1 MSEIHKVTRVE
12 VIDHTG
18 AKKGRVFVKYNVDA
32 ILYYQDDGRTLKIV
46 VADREELPVQK
57 VTLHLSMNT
66 DDDAEIVYMGR
77 TYCQLNEDLEIL
89 KQFDTREL
97 AIKHV
102 AQNLRVVYGGK
113 ADKFTQDWITAS
125 IHSLKQGKK
134 AEVVCGNQDY
144 SMEIEETS
152 YD

>member
-18 AKKGRVFVKYNVDA
+18 EKKGRVFVKYDVDA
-32 ILYYQDDGRTLKIV
+32 ILHYQDNGRTLKII
-46 VADREELPVQK
+46 VADREKLPVQK

-97 AIKHV
+97 AVAHV

-125 IHSLKQGKK
+125 IYSLKQGKK
-134 AEVVCGNQDY
+134 AEVVCGNQEY
-144 SMEIEETS
+144 LIEIEETN